1 MAFDCLIVTNNF
13 PPVVGGAGEVYAALA
28 AAGGG
33 RIGILAA
40 SRSYLDG
47 AEIPGWPSHDAAAG
61 YPMARVPA
69 VRPRRDA
76 VGGRLA
82 RLGAEAWIRVR
93 LLAAVARMRRRH
105 RFGVLGIADDETVGW
120 LIRPAQRLLGCK
132 VVLWTHGDDLA
143 VQPCQARLRERR
155 RRQFARA
162 DAIVAVS
169 AAAAAELCRVY
180 GVPARRVT
188 VIANGID
195 LTLFRPRPEDP
206 ALRARLGLAG
216 RRVIVTVA
224 RLVARKGIDR
234 VIAALPS
241 VLAAVPDAHYLVVG
255 EGPQQAEL
263 LALAVRC
270 GVAERVTFAGTV
282 GHRDVPAYLA
292 LAACFAMPNRRLADG
307 EDEGFGLVF
316 LEANACGVPVLAGR
330 AGGVPEVVADG
341 ENGLLVDG
349 EDAVAVA
356 DGLIRLLSDA
366 PLAARLAAGGLARAE
381 LAGWD
386 RTTARLLALCAGL
399 ETTPA
404 GKRGFPAGG
413 A

>member
-1 MAFDCLIVTNNF
+1 MALDCLIVTNNF
-13 PPVVGGAGEVYAALA
+13 PPAVGGAGEVYAALA
-28 AAGGG
+28 AAAGG

-47 AEIPGWPSHDAAAG
+47 AEIPGWRTQDAAAG
-61 YPMARVPA
+61 TPIARIAA

-76 VGGRLA
+76 AGGRLA
-82 RLGAEAWIRVR
+82 RGVAEAWIRLR
-93 LLAAVARMRRRH
+93 LFAAVARLRRRD

-143 VQPCQARLRERR
+143 EQPGQARLRERR

-169 AAAAAELCRVY
+169 AAAAAELCRVFD
-180 GVPARRVT
+180 VPSRRVT
-188 VIANGID
+188 VIPNGID
-195 LTLFRPRPEDP
+195 LALFRPQPEDP
-206 ALRARLGLAG
+206 GLRRRLGGEG

-224 RLVARKGIDR
+224 RLVPRKGIDR
-234 VIAALPS
+234 VIAALPA
-241 VLAAVPDAHYLVVG
+241 VLEAVPDAQYLVVG
-255 EGPQQAEL
+255 EGPQRAEL
-263 LALAVRC
+263 LALAARL
-270 GVAERVTFAGTV
+270 GVAERVVFAGAV
-282 GHRDVPAYLA
+282 GHREIPAYLA

-316 LEANACGVPVLAGR
+316 LEANACGKPVLAGR

-349 EDAVAVA
+349 DDTAAVAA
-356 DGLIRLLSDA
+356 GLIRLLTDA
-366 PLAARLAAGGLARAE
+366 PLAARLAAGGLARAG
-381 LAGWD
+381 ASGWD
-386 RTTARLLALCAGL
+386 RAAARFLALCAGL
-399 ETTPA
+399 GT
-404 GKRGFPAGG
+404 GG
-413 A
+413 

>member
-1 MAFDCLIVTNNF
+1 MAVDCLIVTNNF

-28 AAGGG
+28 TAAGG

-47 AEIPGWPSHDAAAG
+47 GEISGWRVHDAAAG
-61 YPMARVPA
+61 YPIARVPA

-76 VGGRLA
+76 AAGRLA
-82 RLGAEAWIRVR
+82 RVVAEALIGVR
-93 LLAAVARMRRRH
+93 LFATIARMRRRD

-143 VQPCQARLRERR
+143 ALPGQARLRERR

-169 AAAAAELCRVY
+169 AAAAAGLCRAFD
-180 GVPARRVT
+180 VPARRVT
-188 VIANGID
+188 VIPNGID

-206 ALRARLGLAG
+206 GLRARLGLER

-224 RLVARKGIDR
+224 RLVPRKGIDR

-255 EGPQQAEL
+255 EGPQRAAL
-263 LALAVRC
+263 LALAARC
-270 GVAERVTFAGTV
+270 GVAQRVAFAGAV

-349 EDAVAVA
+349 DDTAAVAA
-356 DGLIRLLSDA
+356 GLIRLLTDA
-366 PLAARLAAGGLARAE
+366 PLAARLAAGGVARAG
-381 LAGWD
+381 ASGWD
-386 RTTARLLALCAGL
+386 RAAARFLALCAELVLRAGL
-399 ETTPA
+399 
-404 GKRGFPAGG
+404 GG
-413 A
+413 RPRAE

>member
-28 AAGGG
+28 AAADG

-47 AEIPGWPSHDAAAG
+47 TQIPGWHAQDAAAG
-61 YPMARVPA
+61 YPIARVPA

-76 VGGRLA
+76 AGGRVA
-82 RLGAEAWIRVR
+82 RLVAEAWIRLR
-93 LLAAVARMRRRH
+93 LFGAVARMCRRH

-143 VQPCQARLRERR
+143 EQPGQARWRERR

-169 AAAAAELCRVY
+169 AAAAAGLGLVY

-188 VIANGID
+188 VIPNGID
-195 LTLFRPRPEDP
+195 LTLFGPRPEDP
-206 ALRARLGLAG
+206 ALRARLGLGG

-224 RLVARKGIDR
+224 RLVPRKGIDR
-234 VIAALPS
+234 VIAALAS

-255 EGPQQAEL
+255 DGPQRAEL
-263 LALAVRC
+263 AALAARC
-270 GVAERVTFAGTV
+270 GVAERVAFAGAV

-292 LAACFAMPNRRLADG
+292 LAACFAMPNRRLPDG

-316 LEANACGVPVLAGR
+316 LEANACGIPVLGGR

-349 EDAVAVA
+349 DDAAAVAA
-356 DGLIRLLSDA
+356 GLIRLLTDA
-366 PLAARLAAGGLARAE
+366 PLAARLAAAGLARAGA
-381 LAGWD
+381 AGWD
-386 RTTARLLALCAGL
+386 RAAARFLALCAGL
-399 ETTPA
+399 GP
-404 GKRGFPAGG
+404 GGGPRGVLPGH
-413 A
+413 